1 MDQVPADKRYQLRF
15 TNAFNRRE
23 AKKRLGENIFSA
35 VAKSNA
41 SADDGVPEMKG
52 SGQPLYA
59 EVDMAIAENPSAQ
72 SSTVGNSFEGLF
84 DGWENPM
91 EARSCLDQLH
101 VANTNLVESTLTTP
115 HAVASLLTAGQQ
127 DAAGVPPTA
136 EPKEYVDKGCQCL
149 SLTTAAASILGDGF
163 LRLHGKV
170 YKPAT
175 FADVTNESSQAVKMA
190 TANRFEP
197 LADSS

>member
-1 MDQVPADKRYQLRF
+1 MF
-15 TNAFNRRE
+15 
-23 AKKRLGENIFSA
+23 GESIFSA
-35 VAKSNA
+35 HAKSNA
-41 SADDGVPEMKG
+41 SANDGVPEMKE
-52 SGQPLYA
+52 SGQPFYA
-59 EVDMAIAENPSAQ
+59 QVDMAIAEDPSAQ

-91 EARSCLDQLH
+91 EARSCLDQPH
-101 VANTNLVESTLTTP
+101 VDNTNLVESTLTTP

-136 EPKEYVDKGCQCL
+136 ESKEYVDQGCQCH
-149 SLTTAAASILGDGF
+149 SLTEAAANILGDGF

-175 FADVTNESSQAVKMA
+175 FADVTDESSQAVKMA